1 MKKKI
6 YFCNSFEQ
14 LPTAIGLVNKYQD
27 TLIITPSIDI
37 FNFLKKID
45 LSVKKIEVVSKVIR
59 PNFILRDL
67 KNWFQP
73 NSYEK
78 FYKKDY
84 EIFFSSYCDDLAFIS
99 FLKKCQNEP
108 IYIPLTPKR
117 EIEKLSKINIFKS
130 KQLII
135 QFIFSIFF
143 YRIFF
148 DILSVDSEIF
158 LGHLPNKITKK
169 KITINFELNELQI
182 KNKKIFNLKLTKFK
196 NPIFLLGYTYD
207 NDVKY
212 FGKKILDRFLDDIFK
227 IPNSIIKIHPG
238 SNLEKY
244 VSNHKHLSKLKK
256 KDQLNSDI
264 PVELILPYSREV
276 RILGSRVSLLFA
288 KKGINVFFYT
298 ALLNKKIS
306 NLDSYNLSLINKLSK
321 FDNVK
326 LIRL

>member
-14 LPTAIGLVNKYQD
+14 LSTAIGLVNKYQD
-27 TLIITPSIDI
+27 MLIITPSIDI

-45 LSVKKIEVVSKVIR
+45 LSVKKIDVISKVIR
-59 PNFILRDL
+59 PNFILKDL

-73 NSYEK
+73 NGYEK
-78 FYKKDY
+78 FYKKNY
-84 EIFFSSYCDDLAFIS
+84 EIFFSSYCDDLAFIF
-99 FLKKCQNEP
+99 FLKKCKNKP

-117 EIEKLSKINIFKS
+117 EIKKISRINIFKG
-130 KQLII
+130 KQLMI
-135 QFIFSIFF
+135 QFFLSIIF

-158 LGHLPNKITKK
+158 LGQLPNKITKK
-169 KITINFELNELQI
+169 KITVNFELNELQI
-182 KNKKIFNLKLTKFK
+182 KNKKIFNLKLNKFK

-212 FGKKILDRFLDDIFK
+212 FGKKIVDRFLDDIFK

-238 SNLEKY
+238 SNLENY
-244 VSNHKHLSKLKK
+244 VSNNKKLSKLKN

-276 RILGSRVSLLFA
+276 RILGSRLSLLFA

-298 ALLNKKIS
+298 TSLNKKIS
-306 NLDSYNLSLINKLSK
+306 NLHFYNLSLIDKLSK

-326 LIRL
+326 FIEL